1 MVKKTKTKTKSTK
14 SKAAKAKAAKKGKTR
29 ASKTAKAPVA
39 TQTLAEAYGE
49 QLDAIGR
56 MLVGAG
62 ILTKIDV
69 NRQGV
74 RFALRDRLTTTAF
87 RAEAIEPAAASI
99 SGLGAIVGG
108 TATCVCGQSPEEHG
122 RDAAHPG
129 WTGCDETDCASYEAD
144 HEADDEVD
152 DDAILAVVAGH
163 TEATVESI
171 HDDIE
176 PAAESIDHADESG
189 A

>member
-1 MVKKTKTKTKSTK
+1 MVKKTKTKTKTKSTK
-14 SKAAKAKAAKKGKTR
+14 SKPAKAKATKKGKTR
-29 ASKTAKAPVA
+29 ASKTAKAVA

-49 QLDAIGR
+49 QLDAIGQ

-74 RFALRDRLTTTAF
+74 RFALRDRLATTAF
-87 RAEAIEPAAASI
+87 RAEAIEPATGFIGSYVAATGYASV
-99 SGLGAIVGG
+99 GVGAIVGG

-129 WTGCDETDCASYEAD
+129 WTGCEESDCAAYEAD
-144 HEADDEVD
+144 HEA
-152 DDAILAVVAGH
+152 H
-163 TEATVESI
+163 HEA
-171 HDDIE
+171 
-176 PAAESIDHADESG
+176 DH
-189 A
+189 